1 MEKSTFIYFSL
12 GEFGRLEMFSLIARL
27 GSAHL
32 RIGGSC
38 QWALRNVT
46 LQEGILYCECLE
58 EILAHGSSHVM
69 QAGDLCCGAV
79 AHGLM
84 GARCGCGLGA
94 GLGWAWG
101 ALVPSPEAGVPVPLQ
116 LPSCVAFGAAQAT
129 SLMERGSEAQPWGCW
144 AGRWLR
150 AEMLLS
156 GFLSEQE
163 M

>member
-12 GEFGRLEMFSLIARL
+12 GEFGRLEMFSLIAWL

-79 AHGLM
+79 AHSLM

-101 ALVPSPEAGVPVPLQ
+101 ALVPSPEAGVPVPLTASLLRGVWGSTSHQ
-116 LPSCVAFGAAQAT
+116 PHGEGLRGATMGLLGRPVA
-129 SLMERGSEAQPWGCW
+129 E
-144 AGRWLR
+144 
-150 AEMLLS
+150 S
-156 GFLSEQE
+156 GDASVRFP
-163 M
+163 